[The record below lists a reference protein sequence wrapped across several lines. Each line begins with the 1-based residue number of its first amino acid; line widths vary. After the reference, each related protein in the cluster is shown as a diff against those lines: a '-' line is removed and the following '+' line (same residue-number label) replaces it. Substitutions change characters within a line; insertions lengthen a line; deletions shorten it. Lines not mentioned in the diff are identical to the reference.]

1 MSNKTE
7 QIITSDTAHKPLP
20 IGISDYKEAVS
31 DYYYVDKTLLIKDFL
46 DTIPKV
52 SLFTRPRRFG
62 KTLNMDMLRVF
73 FEKTKEDTSVYF
85 QDKKI
90 WGCGDKYRSHQGK
103 YPVIFLT
110 FKDLK
115 FHTWNETLEKMRSIL
130 ANEFARHGTILSN
143 SIQNDFDLT
152 YYQKITNKTA
162 TEVEVTDALSL
173 LSRVLHECYQIA
185 PIMIIDEYDTPIQQ
199 GYLSDFYEH
208 IIFFMRNLFSGG
220 FKDNHHLSY
229 GFMTGILRV
238 AKESIFS
245 GMNNLRINSI
255 MENRY
260 SSYFGFTKEEIRHIV
275 NDYHLSDKFDEI
287 CSWYDGYRFG
297 DEDIFN
303 PWSVLNYLDNN
314 ATPGTFWQSTGDNS
328 IIRQIVASADEDT
341 TDHLRRLMNGESI
354 SAYVDMS
361 VIYPEIQQNP
371 STIYSFLLA
380 AGYLKQIKQQT
391 AYNGDYICDLA
402 IPNQEIGRI
411 FEKEILSALSATI
424 SQSTAATIRQAMK
437 QQDIPTIEKSLRK
450 FLRESISSFDYAQE
464 TFYHGLLLGLT
475 AVMNNLYRVTSNRE
489 SGMGRYDIQLKPL
502 DPKLPGILIEV
513 KVLPSNTPPN
523 TVNDMLK
530 ELSQTALIQI
540 DQKNYADDMRKDGM
554 KQILKI
560 GVACYHKDVVISSVL
575 EGNTHG

>member
-1 MSNKTE
+1 MSSEND
-7 QIITSDTAHKPLP
+7 QITTANTAYKPLP

-31 DYYYVDKTLLIKDFL
+31 NYYYVDKTLLIKDFL

-73 FEKTKEDTSVYF
+73 FEKTKEDTSNYF

-90 WGCGDKYRSHQGK
+90 WNCGEKYRSHQGK

-110 FKDLK
+110 FKDVK
-115 FHTWNETLEKMRSIL
+115 FHTWNETLDKMRSVL
-130 ANEFARHGTILSN
+130 ANEFVRHETILSN
-143 SIQNDFDLT
+143 SSLNEFDQK

-162 TEVEVTDALSL
+162 TEVELTDALSW
-173 LSRVLHECYQIA
+173 LSRLLHECYQKA

-199 GYLSDFYEH
+199 GYLSDYYEH
-208 IIFFMRNLFSGG
+208 IILFMRTLFSGG
-220 FKDNHHLSY
+220 FKDNSHLSY

-245 GMNNLRINSI
+245 GMNNLKINSI

-260 SSYFGFTKEEIRHIV
+260 SSYFGFSKDDIRHILD
-275 NDYHLSDKFDEI
+275 DYHQSDKYDEI

-297 DEDIFN
+297 EEDIFN

-314 ATPGTFWQSTGDNS
+314 AIPGAFWQSTGDNS
-328 IIRQIVASADEDT
+328 IIRQIVANADEEIT
-341 TDHLRRLMNGESI
+341 TNLWRLMNGESI
-354 SAYVDMS
+354 SSYIDMS

-371 STIYSFLLA
+371 STIYSFLLTS
-380 AGYLKQIKQQT
+380 GYLKQTKQQT

-402 IPNQEIGRI
+402 IPNQEIDRI
-411 FEKEILSALSATI
+411 FEREILSALSTTF
-424 SQSTAATIRQAMK
+424 SQSTAATIRQAMI
-437 QQDIPTIEKSLRK
+437 QQDIPAVEKSLQQ
-450 FLRESISSFDYAQE
+450 FLRESISSFDYSHE

-475 AVMNNLYRVTSNRE
+475 AVMNHMYRVTSNRE
-489 SGMGRYDIQLKPL
+489 SGMGRYDIQLKPF
-502 DPKLPGILIEV
+502 DQRLPGILIEL
-513 KVLPSNTPPN
+513 KVLPSNTPLN
-523 TVNDMLK
+523 TLSSMLK
-530 ELSQTALIQI
+530 QLSQKAIRQI
-540 DQKNYADDMRKDGM
+540 DQKHYADEMHKDGI

-560 GVACYHKDVVISSVL
+560 GIACYHKDVIVSSVL
-575 EGNTHG
+575 DE